1 MHELQF
7 QERQWDQW
15 AGKITGII
23 PWIEEPGGLQSMW
36 SQRGR
41 HDLATA
47 QTYVYKRIK
56 VYCFNILNALSASV
70 YPLLNVT
77 II

>member
-7 QERQWDQW
+7 QEKQWDQW

-56 VYCFNILNALSASV
+56 V
-70 YPLLNVT
+70 
-77 II
+77 